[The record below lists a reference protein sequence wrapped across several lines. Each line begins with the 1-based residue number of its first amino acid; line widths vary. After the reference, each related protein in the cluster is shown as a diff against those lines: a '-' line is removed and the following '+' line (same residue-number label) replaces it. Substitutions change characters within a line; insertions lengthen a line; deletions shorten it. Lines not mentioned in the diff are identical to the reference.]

1 MIGFIKGTV
10 RDISSRSVIIETTG
24 VGYEIYAT
32 TDTLTKARLDAP
44 LALFTHLAVRDDAL
58 ELYGFESRKEL
69 SFFQILITVSG
80 VGPRSA
86 VAIVNLGSIDAIKKA
101 IGSGDVSYL
110 TRVSGIGKKTAER
123 IVVELRDKL
132 ASLGHSAAAGEL
144 SHEADALEALIGL
157 GYSREEARDALKRIP
172 ETITDTNEKI
182 KAVLKMMGK

>member
-1 MIGFIKGTV
+1 MIAYVQGKV
-10 RDISSRSVIIETTG
+10 LDVSDKSVIVETQG
-24 VGYEIYAT
+24 VGYEIATT
-32 TDTLTKARLDAP
+32 TDTLAKARVETP
-44 LALFTHLAVRDDAL
+44 LALFTHLAVKDDAL

-86 VAIVNLGSIDAIKKA
+86 IAIVSLGSIDAVKKA

-132 ASLGHSAAAGEL
+132 ASLGHSAVAGEL
-144 SHEADALEALIGL
+144 SGEADTLEALIGL
-157 GYSREEARDALKRIP
+157 GYSREEARDALKKVP
-172 ETITDTNEKI
+172 ETVTGTNEKI